1 MTCALAAAHCLAQD
15 AAPNEPTPKGVIIIR
30 PEPTS
35 QEADEDFSSLLA
47 DKPEVPRTSPEQPK
61 PVTELKLPA
70 ERSLVINRLAR
81 LEFQKSLHWAVL
93 RFLPEAGKPVQVD
106 RYALPNQR
114 LEDMESIVS
123 KDPQT
128 VFLVSGECMIYHE
141 RPYLIVRLALTQ
153 SPQSPPP
160 EAATRPIT
168 PTASHPA
175 TPATAVA
182 SAKADS
188 DDLIRGL
195 LEGLLKDRPGK
206 PVLLPPESEAR
217 VEPLPSVS
225 PAVARQLPQAFGS
238 MIADRTV
245 YLSTDADTGWSTV
258 RFMAD
263 NTLLE
268 QPIRLLPCKQVD
280 EAKKISDTKL
290 GRNIRLRVS
299 GELTRYKGK
308 EYLLLR
314 RVVRERD
321 MHQF

>member
-1 MTCALAAAHCLAQD
+1 MLVSGVLAAAQCVAQD
-15 AAPNEPTPKGVIIIR
+15 ASQNEPEHKGITIIR
-30 PEPTS
+30 PEPPP
-35 QEADEDFSSLLA
+35 QQADEDFSSLLA

-61 PVTELKLPA
+61 AVAELKLPA
-70 ERSLVINRLAR
+70 ERSLVINRLCR
-81 LEFQKSLHWAVL
+81 LEFQKSVHWAVL
-93 RFLPEAGKPVQVD
+93 RFLPEEGKPVQVD

-114 LEDMESIVS
+114 LEDMESIIA
-123 KDPQT
+123 KEPQT
-128 VFLVSGECMIYHE
+128 VFLLSGECMIYHG

-153 SPQSPPP
+153 AQRPEPPVASPHPSVP
-160 EAATRPIT
+160 AAT
-168 PTASHPA
+168 HPA
-175 TPATAVA
+175 TPATAQA
-182 SAKADS
+182 SGTADP
-188 DDLIRGL
+188 DDLIRKL
-195 LEGLLKDRPGK
+195 LEEKPGK

-225 PAVARQLPQAFGS
+225 PAVAKQLPQAFGS

-245 YLSTDADTGWSTV
+245 YLSTDADSGWSTV
-258 RFMAD
+258 RFIAD

-280 EAKKISDTKL
+280 AAKAISDTKL
-290 GRNIRLRVS
+290 GRNVRLRVS

-314 RVVRERD
+314 KVVRERD